1 MFSKETYVIRR
12 KILKE
17 KIQNGLILLP
27 GNQALP
33 FNYASNT
40 FPFRQDSTFIYYIGV
55 DQPDLFAIIDVDSG
69 EEYLFGSNAT
79 PDDII
84 WTGLTPTVEQLAQSS
99 GITHSGEPS
108 NIADIIS
115 QAVKQKRKIH
125 YINPY
130 QPQIS
135 LMLANLL
142 GINVNQLAQNQ
153 SLALIH
159 AVAQMRKIKE
169 PQEIA
174 EIERAARTT
183 AIMEQ
188 FVIDAATDPACH
200 ESEKSIRAALYRIFL
215 KEGFFYSFPPIVTT
229 HGEIFHQPEASKER
243 LKPGS
248 ILLADIG
255 AESDSHYAG
264 DMTRSIPVGGKFT
277 PQQKDIYDIVLKAQK
292 TVLNTARPGETWL
305 NIHLTAAK
313 VITEGLKHLGFL
325 TGSTDDIIKEGAYAL
340 FFPHGIGHL
349 LGLDVHDMEN
359 LGEENFG
366 YSETVKRSHQF
377 GLCNLRYALELKE
390 NMTLTDEPGIYF
402 IPYLIEKW
410 KAEKRFADFINY
422 NKALTYSDFGG
433 IRIEDDIL
441 ITKSGCRILG
451 MEVKKEF

>member
-69 EEYLFGSNAT
+69 EEYLFGSNDT

-99 GITHSGEPS
+99 GITHSGAPS
-108 NIADIIS
+108 DIATIIS

-135 LMLANLL
+135 LMLADLL

-159 AVAQMRKIKE
+159 AVAEMRKIKE

-174 EIERAARTT
+174 EIDRAARTT

-188 FVIDAATDPACH
+188 FIIDTATDPACR
-200 ESEKSIRAALYRIFL
+200 ESEKSIRAGLYRIFM

-277 PQQKDIYDIVLKAQK
+277 PQQKDIYDIVLEAQK

-305 NIHLTAAK
+305 NVHLTDAK
-313 VITEGLKHLGFL
+313 VITEGLKNLGLL

-359 LGEENFG
+359 LGEDNFG
-366 YSETVKRSHQF
+366 YNQNTPRSTQF

-390 NMTLTDEPGIYF
+390 NMTLTNEPGIYF
-402 IPYLIEKW
+402 IPYLMEKW
-410 KAEKRFADFINY
+410 KAEKRFAEFINY
-422 NKALTYSDFGG
+422 DKALTYSNFGG
-433 IRIEDDIL
+433 IRIEDDIV
-441 ITKSGCRILG
+441 ITQSGCRILG

>member
-277 PQQKDIYDIVLKAQK
+277 PQQKYIYEIVLEAQK
-292 TVLNTARPGETWL
+292 TVLNTARPGKTWL

-433 IRIEDDIL
+433 IRIEDDIV
-441 ITKSGCRILG
+441 ITQSGCRILG

>member
-55 DQPDLFAIIDVDSG
+55 DQPYLFAIIDVDSG

-99 GITHSGEPS
+99 GITHSGAPS
-108 NIADIIS
+108 DIATIIS

-135 LMLANLL
+135 LILANLL

-159 AVAQMRKIKE
+159 AVAEMRKIKE

-174 EIERAARTT
+174 EIDRAARTT

-188 FVIDAATDPACH
+188 FIIDTATDPACR
-200 ESEKSIRAALYRIFL
+200 ESEKSIRAGLYRIFM

-277 PQQKDIYDIVLKAQK
+277 PQQKDVYDIVLNAQK
-292 TVLNTARPGETWL
+292 TVFNTAHPGETWL
-305 NIHLTAAK
+305 NVHLTAAR
-313 VITEGLKHLGFL
+313 VITEGLKNLGLL

-359 LGEENFG
+359 LGEDNFG
-366 YSETVKRSHQF
+366 YNQNTPRSTQF

-390 NMTLTDEPGIYF
+390 NMTLTNEPGIYF
-402 IPYLIEKW
+402 IPYLMEKW
-410 KAEKRFADFINY
+410 KAEKRFAEFINY
-422 NKALTYSDFGG
+422 DKALTYSNFGG
-433 IRIEDDIL
+433 IRIEDDIV
-441 ITKSGCRILG
+441 ITQSGCRILG

>member
-1 MFSKETYVIRR
+1 MFDKETYAIRR

-17 KIQNGLILLP
+17 KIQHGLILLP
-27 GNQALP
+27 GNQAMP
-33 FNYASNT
+33 FNYGSNT

-55 DQPDLFAIIDVDSG
+55 DQPNMFAIIDADSG
-69 EEYLFGSNAT
+69 EEYLFGSNPT

-84 WTGLTPTVEQLAQSS
+84 WTGLTPTISQLADTS
-99 GITHSGEPS
+99 GIARTGEPS
-108 NIADIIS
+108 QIAAVIS
-115 QAVKQKRKIH
+115 QAIKQKRNIH

-130 QPQIS
+130 QPQLSI
-135 LMLANLL
+135 LLADLL
-142 GINVNQLAQNQ
+142 GIKVKDLAQNQ
-153 SLALIH
+153 SSQLIH

-174 EIERAARTT
+174 EIDRAARTT

-264 DMTRSIPVGGKFT
+264 DMTRSVPVGGTFSSE
-277 PQQKDIYDIVLKAQK
+277 QKEVYNIVLAAQK
-292 TVLNTARPGETWL
+292 AVLDTAKPGETWL
-305 NIHLTAAK
+305 NIHLTAAR
-313 VITEGLKHLGFL
+313 VITEGLKSLGLL
-325 TGSTDDIIKEGAYAL
+325 TGSTDDIISQGAYAL

-359 LGEENFG
+359 LGEDNFG
-366 YSETVKRSHQF
+366 YSDTVKRSTQF
-377 GLCNLRYALELKE
+377 GLCNLRYALGLEE

-402 IPYLIEKW
+402 IPYLMQKW

-422 NKALTYSDFGG
+422 DKALKYSDFGG
-433 IRIEDDIL
+433 IRIEDDIV
-441 ITKSGCRILG
+441 ITKTGCRILG

>member
-115 QAVKQKRKIH
+115 QAIKQKRKIH

-135 LMLANLL
+135 LMLANLM

-153 SLALIH
+153 SLVLIH
-159 AVAQMRKIKE
+159 AVAEMRKIKE

-174 EIERAARTT
+174 EIDRAARTT

-229 HGEIFHQPEASKER
+229 HGEIFHQPEA
-243 LKPGS
+243 
-248 ILLADIG
+248 
-255 AESDSHYAG
+255 
-264 DMTRSIPVGGKFT
+264 
-277 PQQKDIYDIVLKAQK
+277 
-292 TVLNTARPGETWL
+292 
-305 NIHLTAAK
+305 
-313 VITEGLKHLGFL
+313 
-325 TGSTDDIIKEGAYAL
+325 
-340 FFPHGIGHL
+340 
-349 LGLDVHDMEN
+349 
-359 LGEENFG
+359 
-366 YSETVKRSHQF
+366 
-377 GLCNLRYALELKE
+377 
-390 NMTLTDEPGIYF
+390 
-402 IPYLIEKW
+402 
-410 KAEKRFADFINY
+410 
-422 NKALTYSDFGG
+422 
-433 IRIEDDIL
+433 
-441 ITKSGCRILG
+441 
-451 MEVKKEF
+451 

>member
-1 MFSKETYVIRR
+1 MFSKETYAIRR

-27 GNQALP
+27 GNKAMP
-33 FNYASNT
+33 FNYGSNT

-99 GITHSGEPS
+99 GITHSGAPS
-108 NIADIIS
+108 DIATIIS

-125 YINPY
+125 FINPY

-159 AVAQMRKIKE
+159 AVAEMRKIKE

-174 EIERAARTT
+174 EIDRAARTT

-188 FVIDAATDPACH
+188 FIIDTATDPACR
-200 ESEKSIRAALYRIFL
+200 ESEKSIRAGLYRIFM

-277 PQQKDIYDIVLKAQK
+277 PQQKDVYDIVLNAQK
-292 TVLNTARPGETWL
+292 TVFNTAHPGETWL
-305 NIHLTAAK
+305 NVHLTAAR
-313 VITEGLKHLGFL
+313 VITEGLKNLGL
-325 TGSTDDIIKEGAYAL
+325 LIGSTDDILKEGAYAL

-359 LGEENFG
+359 LGEDNFG
-366 YSETVKRSHQF
+366 YNQNTPRSTQF

-402 IPYLIEKW
+402 IPYLMEKW
-410 KAEKRFADFINY
+410 KAEKRFAEFINY
-422 NKALTYSDFGG
+422 DKALTYSNFGG
-433 IRIEDDIL
+433 IRIEDDIV
-441 ITKSGCRILG
+441 ITQSGCRILG

>member
-1 MFSKETYVIRR
+1 MFSKETYAIRR

-17 KIQNGLILLP
+17 KVQNGLILLP
-27 GNQALP
+27 GNQAMP
-33 FNYASNT
+33 FNYGSNT

-99 GITHSGEPS
+99 GITHSGAPS
-108 NIADIIS
+108 DIATIIS

-125 YINPY
+125 YINSY

-135 LMLANLL
+135 LILADLL

-159 AVAQMRKIKE
+159 AVAEMRKIKE

-174 EIERAARTT
+174 EIDRAARTT

-188 FVIDAATDPACH
+188 FIIDTATDPACR
-200 ESEKSIRAALYRIFL
+200 ESEKSIRAGLYRIFM

-277 PQQKDIYDIVLKAQK
+277 PQQKDVYDIVLNAQK
-292 TVLNTARPGETWL
+292 TVFNTAHPGETWL
-305 NIHLTAAK
+305 NVHLTAAR
-313 VITEGLKHLGFL
+313 VITEGLKNLGLL

-359 LGEENFG
+359 LGEDNFG
-366 YSETVKRSHQF
+366 YNQNTPRSTQF

-390 NMTLTDEPGIYF
+390 NMTLTNEPGIYF
-402 IPYLIEKW
+402 IPYLMEKW

-422 NKALTYSDFGG
+422 NKALTYSNFGG
-433 IRIEDDIL
+433 IRIEDDIV
-441 ITKSGCRILG
+441 ITQSGCRILG

>member
-1 MFSKETYVIRR
+1 MFSKETYAIRR

-17 KIQNGLILLP
+17 KVQNGLILLP
-27 GNQALP
+27 GNQAMP
-33 FNYASNT
+33 FNYGSNT

-84 WTGLTPTVEQLAQSS
+84 WIGLTPTVEQLAQSS

-108 NIADIIS
+108 DIATIIS

-159 AVAQMRKIKE
+159 AVAEMRKIKE

-174 EIERAARTT
+174 EIDRAARTT

-188 FVIDAATDPACH
+188 FIIDTATDPACR
-200 ESEKSIRAALYRIFL
+200 ESEKSIRAGLYRIFM

-277 PQQKDIYDIVLKAQK
+277 PQQKDVYDIVLNAQK
-292 TVLNTARPGETWL
+292 TVFNTAHPGETWL
-305 NIHLTAAK
+305 NVHLTAAR

-325 TGSTDDIIKEGAYAL
+325 TGSTDDILKEGAYAL

-359 LGEENFG
+359 LGEDNFG
-366 YSETVKRSHQF
+366 YNQNTPRSTQF

-390 NMTLTDEPGIYF
+390 NMTLTNEPGIYF
-402 IPYLIEKW
+402 IPYLMEKW
-410 KAEKRFADFINY
+410 KAEKRFAEFINY
-422 NKALTYSDFGG
+422 DKALTYSDFGG
-433 IRIEDDIL
+433 IRIEDDIV
-441 ITKSGCRILG
+441 ITQSGCRILG

>member
-1 MFSKETYVIRR
+1 MFSKETYAIRR

-17 KIQNGLILLP
+17 KVQNGLILLP
-27 GNQALP
+27 GNQAMP
-33 FNYASNT
+33 FNYGSNT

-99 GITHSGEPS
+99 GITHSGAPS
-108 NIADIIS
+108 DIAAIIS

-159 AVAQMRKIKE
+159 AVAEMRKIKE

-174 EIERAARTT
+174 EIDRAARTT

-188 FVIDAATDPACH
+188 FIIDTATDPACR
-200 ESEKSIRAALYRIFL
+200 ESEKSIRAGLYRIFM

-277 PQQKDIYDIVLKAQK
+277 PQQKDVYDIVLNAQK
-292 TVLNTARPGETWL
+292 TVFNTAHPGETWL
-305 NIHLTAAK
+305 NVHLTAAR
-313 VITEGLKHLGFL
+313 VITEGLKNLGLL

-359 LGEENFG
+359 LGEDNFG
-366 YSETVKRSHQF
+366 YNQNTPRSTQF

-390 NMTLTDEPGIYF
+390 NMTLTNEPGIYF
-402 IPYLIEKW
+402 IPYLMEKW
-410 KAEKRFADFINY
+410 KAEKRFAEFINY
-422 NKALTYSDFGG
+422 DKALTYSNFGG
-433 IRIEDDIL
+433 IRIEDDIV
-441 ITKSGCRILG
+441 ITQSGCRILG

>member
-33 FNYASNT
+33 FNYGSNT

-99 GITHSGEPS
+99 GITHSGAPS
-108 NIADIIS
+108 DIATIIS

-159 AVAQMRKIKE
+159 AVAEMRKIKE

-174 EIERAARTT
+174 EIDRAARTT

-188 FVIDAATDPACH
+188 FIIDTATDPACR
-200 ESEKSIRAALYRIFL
+200 ESEKSIRAGLYRIFM

-277 PQQKDIYDIVLKAQK
+277 PQQKDVYDIVLNAQK
-292 TVLNTARPGETWL
+292 TVFNTAHPGETWL
-305 NIHLTAAK
+305 NVHLTAAR
-313 VITEGLKHLGFL
+313 VITEGLKNLGFL
-325 TGSTDDIIKEGAYAL
+325 TGSTDDILKEGAYAL

-359 LGEENFG
+359 LGEDNFG
-366 YSETVKRSHQF
+366 YNQNTPRSTQF

-410 KAEKRFADFINY
+410 KAEKRFVEFINY
-422 NKALTYSDFGG
+422 DKALTYSNFGG
-433 IRIEDDIL
+433 IRIEDDIV
-441 ITKSGCRILG
+441 ITQSGCRILG